1 MPAATLEAAID
12 TLVLKA
18 ARALEHTLD
27 TSERE
32 TARVAAAL
40 GILRL
45 AERAARRAEARESRG
60 TRASRPARP
69 RERARP
75 APTPAPKPADAPTT
89 PTPPTPPTPQAHQ
102 PTAEPAPAPPAPHA
116 DALTPDEVAELARR
130 YSVADAAR
138 LHDPELSAYWRGKL
152 RMARRWSRPPS
163 PRPDG

>member
-1 MPAATLEAAID
+1 MPATTLDAAID

-60 TRASRPARP
+60 ARGSRPARP
-69 RERARP
+69 RERTRP
-75 APTPAPKPADAPTT
+75 APATAPEPADVPAT
-89 PTPPTPPTPQAHQ
+89 PTPTTHQ
-102 PTAEPAPAPPAPHA
+102 TISEPAASSNPAPVAGAEA
-116 DALTPDEVAELARR
+116 DALTPDEVAELTRR

-138 LHDPELSAYWRGKL
+138 LHDPDLSAYWRGKL